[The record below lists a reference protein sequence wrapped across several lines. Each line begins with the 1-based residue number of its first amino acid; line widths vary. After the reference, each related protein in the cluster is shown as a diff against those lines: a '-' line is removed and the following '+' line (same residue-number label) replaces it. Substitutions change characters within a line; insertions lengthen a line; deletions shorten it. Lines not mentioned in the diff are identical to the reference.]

1 MDPFIKLINA
11 ETACYKAEK
20 FAKPKQKMQKIRA
33 SQLSNLVEE
42 LTRNTN
48 VKREASVSKTVRVD
62 GESSGLD
69 SSAPGGGEKV
79 NFDSNKTTEVKGP
92 GTMTETGA

>member
-1 MDPFIKLINA
+1 MEWILIKLINA

-42 LTRNTN
+42 MTRNTN

-62 GESSGLD
+62 CESSGLV
-69 SSAPGGGEKV
+69 AARK
-79 NFDSNKTTEVKGP
+79 
-92 GTMTETGA
+92 